1 MISMNQEVGVTFTL
15 VDVRDE
21 GLRQGAKPD
30 IQSEIQSVQ
39 TVQASRLGAKI
50 KTFIWIERDVCSAS
64 SSQSAF
70 TVHTLFSLLSSG
82 RPESVFRLHRA
93 PNIAWESLW

>member
-21 GLRQGAKPD
+21 GLRQGAWH
-30 IQSEIQSVQ
+30 SVWDPICT

-70 TVHTLFSLLSSG
+70 TVHTFFSPLSAG
-82 RPESVFRLHRA
+82 RPESVDF
-93 PNIAWESLW
+93 

>member
-39 TVQASRLGAKI
+39 TVQASRLGGKI
-50 KTFIWIERDVCSAS
+50 KTFI
-64 SSQSAF
+64 
-70 TVHTLFSLLSSG
+70 
-82 RPESVFRLHRA
+82 
-93 PNIAWESLW
+93 